1 MVELINAINFCNLL
15 TIIGFFITVI
25 SNYTI
30 ISKRFNALIFIVN
43 TFILCM
49 TFVLALLKIY
59 PEKIDI
65 DINIVNFSIQFLC
78 GIFMLGLSDISI
90 CIGILCILG
99 SLLNIFYV
107 IFRHSISE
115 NSTDGLTEVSEENN

>member
-30 ISKRFNALIFIVN
+30 ISKRYNALIFIVN

-59 PEKIDI
+59 PEKIII
-65 DINIVNFSIQFLC
+65 DFI
-78 GIFMLGLSDISI
+78 
-90 CIGILCILG
+90 
-99 SLLNIFYV
+99 
-107 IFRHSISE
+107 
-115 NSTDGLTEVSEENN
+115 